1 MNRKQDQA
9 PSAQAQEAAVPH
21 EEELAVSK
29 SERER
34 QPVPKFTQREDG
46 QLQDAQ
52 DQIVNRA
59 ALFEA
64 LATVDIDLAWNL
76 LSQAASTV
84 KCADQ
89 RVDKV
94 NFAAAALHSM
104 APRDGIEALLCVQMA
119 GVHNLA
125 MHFLATAAM
134 KGQTDVGTELYV
146 NRANRLLRTF
156 TAQVEALKIYRN
168 KGEQKVEVKH
178 VHVHRGGQAVV
189 GTINHARP
197 ATRPG
202 GGTEGNVD

>member
-1 MNRKQDQA
+1 MR
-9 PSAQAQEAAVPH
+9 
-21 EEELAVSK
+21 
-29 SERER
+29 
-34 QPVPKFTQREDG
+34 
-46 QLQDAQ
+46 DAQ

-84 KCADQ
+84 KCEEL

-125 MHFLATAAM
+125 MHLLAIAAM
-134 KGQTDVGTELYV
+134 KGQTDVGLEVYV
-146 NRANRLLRTF
+146 NRAVRLLRTF
-156 TAQVEALKIYRN
+156 TAQVEALTGTRASRRWKSNTSTFTAAAKLLWAPLTKAEPSSDR
-168 KGEQKVEVKH
+168 GERLKEMSINEPHGKRRGWLKNGNPPGSRRTKPVWRKLQKMMFVSNF
-178 VHVHRGGQAVV
+178 GDL
-189 GTINHARP
+189 N
-197 ATRPG
+197 
-202 GGTEGNVD
+202 